1 MTIRGVTGNALDVT
15 GLTKAFGSHTVLHGI
30 DLGVTAGTITA
41 VVGASGCGKT
51 TLLRL
56 VAGFENPDAGT
67 VSIAGRQ
74 VAAAGSST
82 PRIAATWATS
92 RRTARCSR
100 T

>member
-1 MTIRGVTGNALDVT
+1 M
-15 GLTKAFGSHTVLHGI
+15 LHGV
-30 DLGVTAGTITA
+30 DLQLRPGTITA

-56 VAGFENPDAGT
+56 VAGFETPDAGT
-67 VSIAGRQ
+67 ISIAGRQ
-74 VAAAGSST
+74 VASPSKLRGRRT
-82 PRIAATWATS
+82 AATSATS